1 MEEEM
6 EAMNQKF
13 PVPRNYMEILC
24 LVEIIV

>member
-1 MEEEM
+1 MAEAM

-13 PVPRNYMEILC
+13 PVPRNCMEILC